1 MHYFF
6 TEEDDQTRIRATD
19 VRAALVHAGHRVTH
33 GKPGNRPPPDA
44 DVWMSGLGWNTTI
57 PIEPGVV
64 RDLAS
69 FRGRVGIFQLCDGAT
84 MAFARIPDV
93 LRQKADRFLRNHWP
107 GDGASV
113 PDALRERIGAMP
125 PMMHLM
131 QGRPGKPLAERS
143 RDAIFYGIRT
153 GVTAPMADGRNSRDV
168 LVRSMR
174 ESGLDFDGGLAP
186 HDKPEYVPPPDLVVP
201 RIDEKVHLRRLLD
214 ARVCLAPWG
223 NNKLTYRLFEGLASR
238 CLVVAQS
245 IRGTTFLDGGLAPGR
260 HYVEVSADLSDLVDK
275 VRHYLARPDEAQA
288 IADAG
293 FAHFQR
299 CFAPRGQLVSRW
311 MFDESVR
318 TWGPLYAPPGDRGV
332 VSSLKSAIAKRAPGV
347 F

>member
-1 MHYFF
+1 VHYFF
-6 TEEDDQTRIRATD
+6 TEEDEQTRIRAND

-33 GKPGNRPPPDA
+33 GQPGDAPPRDA
-44 DVWMSGLGWNTTI
+44 DAWMTGLGWNTTI
-57 PIEPGVV
+57 PLDPSVV
-64 RDLAS
+64 RAVLA
-69 FRGRVGIFQLCDGAT
+69 FRGCVGVFQLCDGAT
-84 MAFARIPDV
+84 MAWHRLPPALVAR
-93 LRQKADRFLRNHWP
+93 ADRFLRNHWP
-107 GDGASV
+107 EGHLDTPATV
-113 PDALRERIGAMP
+113 RERLGFMP

-131 QGRPGKPLAERS
+131 SGRPGKPLSARG

-174 ESGLDFDGGLAP
+174 ESGLDFDGGLAQ

-245 IRGTTFLDGGLAPGR
+245 VRGATFLDGGLTPGR
-260 HYVEVSADLSDLVDK
+260 HYVEVSADLSDLVET

-293 FAHFQR
+293 FAHFER
-299 CFAPRGQLVSRW
+299 CFAARGKLISSW
-311 MFDESVR
+311 MYDETVR
-318 TWGPLYAPPGDRGV
+318 SWGPLHEPAPGRGV
-332 VSSLKSAIAKRAPGV
+332 VSRLKSAVARRAPGL